1 MIFTKKCIS
10 LWTLCCYKLFNSFL
24 FLSTSLNPSQISIS
38 VLACSCYILSYNA
51 SVWSVS
57 AEVLRTWLYL
67 QVTGILTLEC
77 DITPHIFK
85 KSLSVLVSSHHSV
98 ALMSVQRLVYN
109 ILWLGLFENK
119 ESWRFKGPREDGLGQ
134 SGTPLKEDKSN
145 RDSYVY
151 NTSLGCWETA
161 KLLWQLHSMWVKKII
176 FIVLFT

>member
-1 MIFTKKCIS
+1 MSWYSQKNAF
-10 LWTLCCYKLFNSFL
+10 LCGPVVYKLFNSFL

-57 AEVLRTWLYL
+57 AEILRTWLYL

-77 DITPHIFK
+77 DITPHIFT

-119 ESWRFKGPREDGLGQ
+119 ESWRFKGQREDGLG
-134 SGTPLKEDKSN
+134 
-145 RDSYVY
+145 
-151 NTSLGCWETA
+151 
-161 KLLWQLHSMWVKKII
+161 
-176 FIVLFT
+176 